1 MCNDRDWIG
10 LDVFQVIS
18 WMSTKKVTGGVGGV
32 TMMLKCKINI
42 VMVVKCI
49 IVSGT
54 VSHAMWKLHLG
65 TNFPPNR
72 ISVLFQSSSSS
83 SLYLNPIV
91 S

>member
-1 MCNDRDWIG
+1 MIVIG
-10 LDVFQVIS
+10 LYVYQVIDWLS
-18 WMSTKKVTGGVGGV
+18 PKKVTV
-32 TMMLKCKINI
+32 TFFIAMMKCKINI

-83 SLYLNPIV
+83 SLYLNQIV